1 MPRSPARACLV
12 LLPFCSLALNRWY
25 LSLPVCEMGLVFSH
39 LKDCSL
45 GVRTR
50 VAKEESGLAQGR
62 EHLLASCTSGHTE
75 VGLTVTARGGKGT
88 E

>member
-1 MPRSPARACLV
+1 MPHSPARARLV
-12 LLPFCSLALNRWY
+12 VLFCCLALDRRY
-25 LSLPVCEMGLVFSH
+25 LSLPVCEMGLVFGD

-50 VAKEESGLAQGR
+50 VATEESGFAQGR

-75 VGLTVTARGGKGT
+75 VGLTACHNQMR
-88 E
+88 